1 MTQLRSMRMALGI
14 TTYEMADL
22 IEVSQSSIS
31 KAERDLSCTN
41 VADKEAEFITKVFG
55 VLDANEQ
62 IEVLQIA
69 QSLIRRDIVKDR
81 ISASISEVL
90 CNTIEYAK
98 KMAGITE

>member
-31 KAERDLSCTN
+31 KAERDLSCKN
-41 VADKEAEFITKVFG
+41 VADKETEFITKVFG

-69 QSLIRRDIVKDR
+69 QSLIKRDIVKDR
-81 ISASISEVL
+81 ISASISEVICRTL
-90 CNTIEYAK
+90 DECASK
-98 KMAGITE
+98 VGLA